1 MTIAAEQYSS
11 PTRPAPNGEAS
22 PRARLSSQLNE
33 LFLTFKRLTSLQLSI
48 WITQV
53 KSAVMRIV
61 LFAILSVVAMFFV
74 LMAVI
79 FLYAGVFHILTDL
92 LHVPTVW
99 ALLIFA
105 GVHLIA
111 AGVLVVVAIK
121 LLHKRKESDKSE
133 KHS

>member
-1 MTIAAEQYSS
+1 MTIAAESYA
-11 PTRPAPNGEAS
+11 PTGRPSPNGVHPPHATLGVQFHEIF
-22 PRARLSSQLNE
+22 E
-33 LFLTFKRLTSLQLSI
+33 TFKRLTSLQLSI
-48 WITQV
+48 WMSQV

-61 LFAILSVVAMFFV
+61 LFAILSAVAFV
-74 LMAVI
+74 FVIMAVI

-105 GVHLIA
+105 GVHLIT
-111 AGVLVVVAIK
+111 AGILVVVAIS
-121 LLHKRKESDKSE
+121 LLKKRKDPEKSE